1 MRRRLMMLIAALPI
15 VALAPAAQGQAPPS
29 GWPPGV
35 DPRVAPHCLSMQPD
49 RLALTPE
56 QETRINEILRTMP
69 EGRERRAAI
78 IKVLTVTQ
86 RRLYD
91 NYAGIAAC

>member
-1 MRRRLMMLIAALPI
+1 MRRCLAMIVIAIAA
-15 VALAPAAQGQAPPS
+15 ALAPVAQGQELRP

-35 DPRVAPHCLSMQPD
+35 DPRVAPHCLSMQPR

-56 QETRINEILRTMP
+56 QQARIDAILRAYP
-69 EGRERRAAI
+69 EGPERRAAI

-86 RRLYD
+86 RRVFD